1 MIKLRYGRMFRDA
14 LDGEHGLDRARLPG
28 LVSRFGL
35 ILADV
40 RNRRAAGEYG
50 FYRLVDQATTVRQ
63 IQAFAE
69 GVGQAYDHVLVLG
82 IGGSA
87 LGTKALLNALRRP
100 AWNEW
105 DDEGRDFFP
114 RLTILENIDA
124 TTVAAA
130 LERIDPRRVLVNV
143 ISKSG
148 GTAETMSQYLVV
160 REWLEQALGSAAS
173 RHLVF
178 TTDPARGALREI
190 AQREHIATL
199 DVPPEVGGRFSVLS
213 PVGLLPAALVG
224 IDVEALLAGARL
236 AVERSESDDLL
247 QNAAALYAGLHWAAD
262 TSLGARVHVL
272 MPYTDRLREFAEWY
286 RQLWAESLG
295 KRVDRN
301 GKAVHVGPTPV
312 GAVGA
317 TDQHSQ
323 VQLFMEGPYDKVITF
338 MTVDDLGVDVPIPRP
353 PDPSAGSG
361 QAPSTSSGQAPSTS
375 LGQAPSI
382 SSGQALPPDLAYL
395 PGHTLGELLRAE
407 YQATSA
413 ALAEMGKMSCTL
425 TLPDLTPATMGE
437 AIMFYQLATG
447 YAGAWYGI
455 DPFDQPGVELG
466 KRLTYAAM
474 GRPGYET
481 ESREP
486 PSTTDEV

>member
-14 LDGEHGLDRARLPG
+14 LDGEHGLDRARLAE
-28 LVSRFGL
+28 LTDRFPA
-35 ILADV
+35 IQAEV
-40 RNRRAAGEYG
+40 RKRRMAGEYG
-50 FYRLVDQATTVRQ
+50 FYGLVDQAATVRQ

-105 DDEGRDFFP
+105 DDEGREFFP
-114 RLTILENIDA
+114 RLTILENVDP

-143 ISKSG
+143 VSKSG
-148 GTAETMSQYLVV
+148 GTAETMAQYLVV

-178 TTDPARGALREI
+178 TTDPDRGALRTI

-199 DVPPEVGGRFSVLS
+199 DVPPEIGGRFSVLS

-236 AVERSESDDLL
+236 AAERAESDDLR
-247 QNAAALYAGLHWAAD
+247 QNPPALYSAMHWAAD
-262 TSLGARVHVL
+262 AGLGARVHVL

-301 GKAVHVGPTPV
+301 GKPVHVGPTPV

-323 VQLFMEGPYDKVITF
+323 VQLFMEGPFDKVITF
-338 MTVDDLGVDVPIPRP
+338 MTVDDLGVEVPIPGRP
-353 PDPSAGSG
+353 D
-361 QAPSTSSGQAPSTS
+361 
-375 LGQAPSI
+375 
-382 SSGQALPPDLAYL
+382 LPPDLEYL
-395 PGHTLGELLRAE
+395 PGHTLGQLLRAE
-407 YQATSA
+407 YEATST
-413 ALAEMGKMSCTL
+413 ALAEMGRMSCTL
-425 TLPDLTPATMGE
+425 GLPDLTPATLGE
-437 AIMFYQLATG
+437 AIMFFQLATG

-474 GRPGYET
+474 GRPGYLAAAPNPT
-481 ESREP
+481 AV
-486 PSTTDEV
+486 TDEL

>member
-1 MIKLRYGRMFRDA
+1 VIKLRYARMFQDG
-14 LDGEHGLDRARLPG
+14 LDGEHGLSRSRLTELG
-28 LVSRFGL
+28 SRFGA
-35 ILADV
+35 IQSEV
-40 RNRRAAGEYG
+40 RRRRSAGEYG
-50 FYRLVDQATTVRQ
+50 FYKLVDQAATVRQ
-63 IQAFAE
+63 IKTFAE
-69 GVGQAYDHVLVLG
+69 GLGQAHDHVLVLG

-100 AWNEW
+100 GWNEW
-105 DDEGRDFFP
+105 DDEGREFFP
-114 RLTILENIDA
+114 RLTILENVDP
-124 TTVAAA
+124 TSVSAA
-130 LERIDPRRVLVNV
+130 LQRIDPRRVLVNV

-148 GTAETMSQYLVV
+148 GTAETMAQYLVV
-160 REWLEQALGSAAS
+160 RQWLAQALGPAAS

-178 TTDPARGALREI
+178 TTDPERGALRDL
-190 AQREHIATL
+190 AQREHIATV

-224 IDVEALLAGARL
+224 IDVDGLLAGARR
-236 AVERSESDDLL
+236 AVDRAEADDLL
-247 QNAAALYAGLHWAAD
+247 KNPAGLYAALHWAAD
-262 TSLGARVHVL
+262 SELQARIHIL

-301 GKAVHVGPTPV
+301 GRVVHVGATPV

-323 VQLFMEGPYDKVITF
+323 VQLFMEGPFDKVITF
-338 MTVDDLGVDVPIPRP
+338 VTVDDLGVDMPIPAP
-353 PDPSAGSG
+353 SEASAGS
-361 QAPSTSSGQAPSTS
+361 SHV
-375 LGQAPSI
+375 
-382 SSGQALPPDLAYL
+382 PPDLAYL

-407 YQATSA
+407 YEATSA
-413 ALAEMGKMSCTL
+413 ALAQMGRMSCTL
-425 TLPDLTPATMGE
+425 RLPDLTAATVGE
-437 AIMFYQLATG
+437 TIMFYQLATG

-474 GRPGYET
+474 GRPGYE
-481 ESREP
+481 P
-486 PSTTDEV
+486 PSTQAAGSTDEV

>member
-1 MIKLRYGRMFRDA
+1 MIKLQYARMFQDQ
-14 LDGEHGLDRARLPG
+14 LDGKHGLLRERVLELA
-28 LVSRFGL
+28 SRFGA
-35 ILADV
+35 IQREV
-40 RNRRAAGEYG
+40 RSRRTAGEYG
-50 FYRLVDQATTVRQ
+50 FYKLVDQEATVRQ
-63 IQAFAE
+63 IRTFAE

-100 AWNEW
+100 GWNEW
-105 DDEGRDFFP
+105 DDEGREFFP
-114 RLTILENIDA
+114 RLTILENIDP
-124 TTVAAA
+124 TTISAA
-130 LERIDPRRVLVNV
+130 LQRIDPRRVLVNV

-148 GTAETMSQYLVV
+148 GTAETMAQYLVV
-160 REWLEQALGSAAS
+160 RDWLERALGGAAS

-178 TTDPARGALREI
+178 TTDPARGALREL
-190 AQREHIATL
+190 AKHEHIATL

-224 IDVEALLAGARL
+224 IDVSELIAGARR
-236 AVERSESDDLL
+236 AVERSETENLL
-247 QNAAALYAGLHWAAD
+247 ENPAALYAALHWAAD
-262 TSLGARVHVL
+262 TEVSARVHVL

-301 GKAVHVGPTPV
+301 GRVVHVGPTPV

-338 MTVDDLGVDVPIPRP
+338 MTVDDLGMDVPIPKR
-353 PDPSAGSG
+353 PDPSTGSG
-361 QAPSTSSGQAPSTS
+361 QV
-375 LGQAPSI
+375 
-382 SSGQALPPDLAYL
+382 LPADLEYL
-395 PGHTLGELLRAE
+395 AGHTLGELLRAE
-407 YQATSA
+407 YEATSA
-413 ALAEMGKMSCTL
+413 ALAEMGRMSCTVS
-425 TLPDLTPATMGE
+425 LPDLTPATLGE

-474 GRPGYET
+474 GRPGYRT
-481 ESREP
+481 DP
-486 PSTTDEV
+486 PRKPVPGCDEA